1 MEIPYRLIRS
11 NRRTL
16 SLTVESG
23 GALVAHAPLHM
34 PLRQIEAFIEEKR
47 AWIERKR
54 GEAPSRP
61 APFVPR
67 DGARLPWLGA
77 ELRLAFSGLPLCV
90 DFGGWLLVPRSGDVR
105 TRLRDW
111 RKQRAA
117 EELSPRVRLW
127 ERRMGLQVKSIRY
140 TAAKRRWG
148 SMRADGC
155 LRLNAALM
163 HCPMELC
170 DYVIVHELAHIV
182 HPDHSPAFHAL
193 VRSVLPGADTLRA
206 RMRDFAGV
214 TALLAE
220 PKEDPA

>member
-77 ELRLAFSGLPLCV
+77 ELRLAFSDLPLCV

-105 TRLRDW
+105 ARLRDW

-206 RMRDFAGV
+206 RMRDFVGV